1 MSTIKKDMATN
12 LPTEQKVNV
21 IAMLAEGSSI
31 RSIERI
37 TGINRNT
44 IMNLGVRVGQECARI
59 QDKKMRN
66 IKSAEIQI
74 DEIWGFVG
82 KKKQVNAWADG
93 VGAVWTF
100 IALDRD
106 TKLIPSFWV
115 GQRTMIHARY
125 FLQDLKS
132 RLASRIQLTSD
143 GLAAYGETVLAGC
156 SALRLITVKS

>member
-1 MSTIKKDMATN
+1 LAKVDKIMANN
-12 LPTEQKVNV
+12 LPTEKKVNV

-31 RSIERI
+31 RAIERI
-37 TGINRNT
+37 TGVNRNT
-44 IMNLGVRVGQECARI
+44 IMNLGVRVGQEYARI

-66 IKSAEIQI
+66 IQTAEIQV

-100 IALDRD
+100 VALDRD

-115 GQRTMIHARY
+115 GQRTMR
-125 FLQDLKS
+125 S
-132 RLASRIQLTSD
+132 RTTRCACI
-143 GLAAYGETVLAGC
+143 AAGSPV
-156 SALRLITVKS
+156 